1 MGSRLDVSPFLLSA
15 NSSNRSSRDSRTEM
29 AAVVAAHFAAFSCC
43 FHLAP
48 LARTGAER
56 TPRFEWDV

>member
-29 AAVVAAHFAAFSCC
+29 APS
-43 FHLAP
+43 LP
-48 LARTGAER
+48 LIS
-56 TPRFEWDV
+56 PLFPSSSI